1 MNDGRIRELFV
12 VEDDDKQ
19 YIKDMENDFNKN
31 VSIIT

>member
-19 YIKDMENDFNKN
+19 YIKDMEKDFDKN
-31 VSIIT
+31 